1 MKSFNFKTTAFIFA
15 ASLAMLSCDKETIL
29 QDSEIPTAIKSY
41 VTENFPENPIIQAVK
56 DRDGITTTYDIILDQ
71 NITLEFNSD
80 KEIIDIDGA
89 IALPNSVIPEKIAQY
104 VSTNHPANTITNWEM
119 DDRRQKVK
127 LNNGLE
133 LEFNKD
139 SDFLRIDD

>member
-1 MKSFNFKTTAFIFA
+1 MKSFNFKTTAFIFV
-15 ASLAMLSCDKETIL
+15 ASLTLLSCDKETIL

-71 NITLEFNSD
+71 NIKLEFNSD
-80 KEIIDIDGA
+80 KEIIDIEGVT
-89 IALPNSVIPEKIAQY
+89 ALPNSVIPKKIAQY
-104 VSTNHPANTITNWEM
+104 VSANHPTNTITDWKI

-139 SDFLRIDD
+139 GDFLRIDN